1 MKRIKNKKVYHT
13 QSFHKKYFKIVFKSG
28 NLTIYNTKEDVNADR
43 TIPIASLQQVICITD
58 SKNKN
63 KLETE
68 TGKRN
73 KQY

>member
-28 NLTIYNTKEDVNADR
+28 NLTIYNTKEDVNACR
-43 TIPIASLQQVICITD
+43 TIPIASLQQVILITD

-63 KLETE
+63 TQETE
-68 TGKRN
+68 IGNR
-73 KQY
+73 KQQY